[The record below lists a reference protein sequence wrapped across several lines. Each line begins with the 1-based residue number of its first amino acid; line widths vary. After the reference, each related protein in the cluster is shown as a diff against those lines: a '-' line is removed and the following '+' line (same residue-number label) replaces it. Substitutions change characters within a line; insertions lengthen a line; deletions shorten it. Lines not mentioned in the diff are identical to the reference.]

1 MTRRQHRFPSRR
13 ERGFTLV
20 EIMVGV
26 VIALIAIL
34 VIYQVFAVTEGL
46 KRNTTGSGDAQ
57 QAGLYASFALTQEI
71 VNAGSGVATAIQ
83 ELGTC
88 PDTGDIA
95 TTLRPISVVITDGGA
110 VDKPDSIV
118 VNYAVASRLVV
129 PALFTTT
136 VAPGGD
142 LFIQSP
148 NGIFVGDM
156 VVAISQ
162 TGLCESSTVTGV
174 GAPDGAG
181 VVKVTHTPISPA
193 VATFP
198 SSSLMFNYG
207 PATQA
212 QRVLY
217 DVSSDTL
224 RSTDLFNAAAVPVP
238 MVSNIVNLKMQY
250 GIDNNNNGTLDEWV
264 EATGAWAPDQVRAA
278 TVEKLNQIKAVRLA
292 IVVRSEQFDKTQ
304 GDWAPLQKLFTDCGG
319 AVCPAPLDFTIPKL
333 AVPAAGNFRYRVYEN
348 VVPIRNGIWNFVK
361 GLIVRRRTSIPSRFV
376 APSAAWSCSSR

>member
-1 MTRRQHRFPSRR
+1 MIAARHRLPMRRR

-26 VIALIAIL
+26 VIALVAIL

-46 KRNTTGSGDAQ
+46 KRNTTGAGDAQ
-57 QAGLYASFALTQEI
+57 QAGLFASFALTQEI

-88 PDTGDIA
+88 PDTGNVA
-95 TTLRPISVVITDGGA
+95 TTLRPISVIITDGGA

-118 VNYAVASRLVV
+118 INYAVPSRLVV

-136 VAPGGD
+136 VVPGGD
-142 LFIQSP
+142 FFIQSP

-162 TGLCESSTVTGV
+162 TGLCESSTVTAV
-174 GAPDGAG
+174 GAPDSAG
-181 VVKVTHTPISPA
+181 VVKVTYAPA
-193 VATFP
+193 GAATFP

-207 PATQA
+207 PANRA

-217 DVSSDTL
+217 DISTDTL

-238 MVSNIVNLKMQY
+238 LASNIVNLKLQY
-250 GIDNNNNGTLDEWV
+250 GLDTDNNGTLDTWAA
-264 EATGAWAPDQVRAA
+264 ATGAWAPDQVRVAP
-278 TVEKLNQIKAVRLA
+278 VEKLNQIKAVRMA
-292 IVVRSEQFDKTQ
+292 IVVRSDQFDKDA
-304 GDWAPLQKLFTDCGG
+304 GDWAPLQKLFTDCG
-319 AVCPAPLDFTIPKL
+319 AAACPAPLDFTIPKL
-333 AVPAAGNFRYRVYEN
+333 AIPAAGNFRYRVYEN
-348 VVPIRNGIWNFVK
+348 VVPIRNGVWNFVK
-361 GLIVRRRTSIPSRFV
+361 G
-376 APSAAWSCSSR
+376 